1 MNRKK
6 SFLKNIDNALSDKIS
21 ENYPAEWDMDKVFEL
36 SCKKYLALKKN
47 TESDLRMTEAGDTL
61 EFSETEKMRKK
72 SIFHIFTIN
81 KLIAAA
87 CVAAIV
93 MLIKMMFSPSQNID
107 APPDIIVQNP
117 IASQEK
123 RTTSVNE
130 KNVQISTVLHANVII
145 DEDTVCV
152 TIPLEPIALDS
163 STAVADETEPPHD
176 EAEPLYYDEDEYP
189 EQTEVPIQTD
199 VIETTKT
206 EPSQTTEA
214 TETELPP
221 TTEPMTT
228 TVAVEQKGY
237 FKFNKGGYHSDNSDV
252 YENYDEL
259 VYIPPSNA
267 PVEKKEHIMDSEEFS
282 VCAENPYDASKS
294 IPKNCM
300 YIKAEESGHIYLVY
314 TYDYEELSIGWTPH
328 FKHYFEYFEIN
339 GRPALYENDRLQP
352 DERYDYI
359 MLMWDD
365 GCHISF
371 TFNLAMY
378 YDEMLRLAECF

>member
-1 MNRKK
+1 MKRRK
-6 SFLKNIDNALSDKIS
+6 SFLKNIDSASADKIS
-21 ENYPAEWDMDKVFEL
+21 ENYPAEWNMDKVFE
-36 SCKKYLALKKN
+36 SSWKNFLALSKDP
-47 TESDLRMTEAGDTL
+47 ESEFDFRMTEVGDTL
-61 EFSETEKMRKK
+61 EFSDTEKIRKK
-72 SIFHIFTIN
+72 SVFHIFTIN

-93 MLIKMMFSPSQNID
+93 MLIKMMFIPSQNID

-123 RTTSVNE
+123 RTTSANE
-130 KNVQISTVLHANVII
+130 KNVKISTGLHSNAFIAEN
-145 DEDTVCV
+145 TVCV
-152 TIPLEPIALDS
+152 TIPLEPIASDN
-163 STAVADETEPPHD
+163 STATAYETEPLYD
-176 EAEPLYYDEDEYP
+176 EAEPPYYDEEEYP
-189 EQTEVPIQTD
+189 EQTEAPIQTNA
-199 VIETTKT
+199 IE
-206 EPSQTTEA
+206 TTEA
-214 TETELPP
+214 TETESPQ
-221 TTEPMTT
+221 TTEPTT
-228 TVAVEQKGY
+228 TTASVEVKGY
-237 FKFNKGGYHSDNSDV
+237 FQMNEGNYITDNS
-252 YENYDEL
+252 EKYDEL
-259 VYIPPSNA
+259 VYVRPDNA

-282 VCAENPYDASKS
+282 VCAENPYDASKP

-314 TYDYEELSIGWTPH
+314 TYDYDEFSMGWSTNPKY
-328 FKHYFEYFEIN
+328 KHYFEHFEIN

-378 YDEMLRLAECF
+378 YDEMLKLAECF